1 MQSCTYSP
9 RHKLSSIYYA
19 SSYGVEKIENITKR
33 KSHIDVTHDVHQAE
47 TLREK
52 TPLFGP
58 FQSSVMRAWM
68 LHVRSWRKR
77 LKWDQWI
84 NDDRILHRTM
94 SATAAE
100 LSRLYQVLAGPLPA
114 KLLLW
119 ARARQEQAVPAHGR
133 DSDVFGCVG
142 KESVASPQR
151 RREKWQAVLQDEH
164 RVTPYTNDC
173 NYITVL

>member
-1 MQSCTYSP
+1 
-9 RHKLSSIYYA
+9 
-19 SSYGVEKIENITKR
+19 
-33 KSHIDVTHDVHQAE
+33 
-47 TLREK
+47 
-52 TPLFGP
+52 
-58 FQSSVMRAWM
+58 
-68 LHVRSWRKR
+68 
-77 LKWDQWI
+77 
-84 NDDRILHRTM
+84 M

-142 KESVASPQR
+142 RESVASPQR
-151 RREKWQAVLQDEH
+151 RREKRQAVLQDEH

-173 NYITVL
+173 INARTMLVSKTVRANNVREN